1 MTLRDVALMLLEL
14 RTDIVDGRITPA
26 WPVVPCRDRVDAVE
40 ALRIA
45 SARHYAAPGRAG
57 ARARWR
63 VLPGKRAGAAPANRP
78 KSLAHKEKR

>member
-14 RTDIVDGRITPA
+14 RTDIIDGRITPT

-45 SARHYAAPGRAG
+45 RARHYAVPGRAG
-57 ARARWR
+57 ARVRWR
-63 VLPGKRAGAAPANRP
+63 VLLGKSADKAPE
-78 KSLAHKEKR
+78 KSHK